1 MSGHAILANRTDDAP
16 ATTDELRGLAETAGY
31 TVAGAITQVRHEDP
45 GTDLGDG
52 KVEELAATI
61 EREDADTAIVD
72 GGLTPQQT
80 TNLRE
85 RLPDGTAVLDR
96 YRLVLEIFAD
106 RAPDRRAKLQ
116 VELAQL
122 RYDLPRIRER
132 SDEQSMNRFTESGTR
147 YYDVRDRIDELE
159 RKLATLPDPAE
170 QFRERRKEEGFDL
183 VTLAGYTN
191 AGKSTLLH
199 RIGDDLDL
207 DAVEPDHPDEEPTA
221 SVEDRLFETLQTTT
235 RRATLDGR
243 PTLVTDTV
251 GFVADLPHWLVE
263 SFSETLSEAAASD
276 AVVLVADASDP
287 PATLR
292 ERLSVSLSVLRAQ
305 DVAEGDVVVALN
317 KVDLLS
323 AAEREERVAVAEGFD
338 LEVVPTSVTEDV
350 GLADLRD
357 AVVDRLPSER
367 TTIRM
372 PNCDAAMTVVS
383 RAYDRTNVHGVE
395 YGETVALTVS
405 GHPTAVDRLRAEAQ
419 RVGESEAP
427 TV

>member
-1 MSGHAILANRTDDAP
+1 MSGHAILANRTDEPP
-16 ATTDELRGLAETAGY
+16 ATTEELRGLAETAGY
-31 TVAGAITQVRHEDP
+31 TVADTVTQVRPEDP
-45 GTDLGDG
+45 ATDLGDG
-52 KVEELAATI
+52 KVAELADRIAAT
-61 EREDADTAIVD
+61 DADTAIVD

-80 TNLRE
+80 TNLGE

-116 VELAQL
+116 VELATL
-122 RYDLPRIRER
+122 RYDLPRIRE
-132 SDEQSMNRFTESGTR
+132 SADEQAMNRFTESGTR

-159 RKLATLPDPAE
+159 RKLAAMANPAE
-170 QFRERRKEEGFDL
+170 GFRTRRREEGFDL

-199 RIGDDLDL
+199 RIGDDLAL
-207 DAVEPDHPDEEPTA
+207 DDVAPDHPDEAVTA
-221 SVEDRLFETLQTTT
+221 AVEDRLFETLQTTT

-276 AVVLVADASDP
+276 VVVLVADASDP
-287 PATLR
+287 PETLR
-292 ERLSVSLSVLRAQ
+292 ERLAVSLSVLDAQ
-305 DVAEGDVVVALN
+305 GVDEGDVVTALN

-323 AAEREERVAVAEGFD
+323 ADERREAVAVAASFGP
-338 LEVVPTSVTEDV
+338 VVVETSVTEGV
-350 GLADLRD
+350 GLDDLRA
-357 AVVDRLPSER
+357 AVVERLPTER

-372 PNCDAAMTVVS
+372 PNCDDAMSVVS
-383 RAYDRTNVHGVE
+383 RAYDRTDVE
-395 YGETVALTVS
+395 RVDYGERVELVVS
-405 GHPTAVDRLRAEAQ
+405 GHPAAVDQLRAEAGA
-419 RVGESEAP
+419 VGDVP
-427 TV
+427 TA

>member
-1 MSGHAILANRTDDAP
+1 MSGHAILANRTDDPP

-31 TVAGAITQVRHEDP
+31 TVAGAVTQVRHEDP

-52 KVEELAATI
+52 KVEELTTRI
-61 EREDADTAIVD
+61 DGSDADTVVVD
-72 GGLTPQQT
+72 GGLTPRQT

-85 RLPDGTAVLDR
+85 RLPNGTAVLDR

-122 RYDLPRIRER
+122 RYDLPRIKES
-132 SDEQSMNRFTESGTR
+132 SDEQAMNRFTEAGTR

-159 RKLATLPDPAE
+159 RKLAALPNPAE
-170 QFRERRKEEGFDL
+170 GFRERRKEEGFDL

-199 RIGDDLDL
+199 RVGDDLDL
-207 DAVEPDHPDEEPTA
+207 DSVDPDHPDEDATA
-221 SVEDRLFETLQTTT
+221 TVEDRLFETLQTTT

-287 PATLR
+287 PETLR
-292 ERLSVSLSVLRAQ
+292 ERLSVSLAVLESQ
-305 DVAEGDVVVALN
+305 GVDEEDVVVALN

-323 AAEREERVAVAEGFD
+323 AAECEERVAVAAAFD
-338 LEVVPTSVTEDV
+338 LAVVPTSVTEDV
-350 GLADLRD
+350 GLADFRD
-357 AVVDRLPSER
+357 AVVDRLPTER
-367 TTIRM
+367 TTIGM
-372 PNCDAAMTVVS
+372 PNCDEAMTVVS
-383 RAYDRTNVHGVE
+383 RAYDRTNVHAVE
-395 YGETVALTVS
+395 DGETVELTVS
-405 GHPTAVDRLRAEAQ
+405 GHPTAVDRLRAEAGT
-419 RVGESEAP
+419 VGESA